1 MRAPGDDVLHEDPRH
16 RREVRRHTPA
26 VGEMLEL
33 DGFVGTVGTVTHR
46 VVELTDRRGRARR
59 FELDGQ
65 LAWLHEVAVS
75 LVPGTVTA
83 TVSAP
88 TVTASGSLAA
98 PGPHVARVARASRI
112 WVEGVHDAELLER
125 VWGTDLREAAIVVEP
140 LGGID
145 DLKGDVARF
154 GPAPHRRLG
163 VLVDHLIPRSKES
176 RIVAEVRHPDVL
188 VTGHPYVDVWAAVK
202 PALVG
207 LEAWPDIPMGQPW
220 KEGICAALGVSDPPT
235 MWRMLRDRV
244 TTWRDLEQPLV
255 RAVEQLL
262 DHVTDEG

>member
-1 MRAPGDDVLHEDPRH
+1 
-16 RREVRRHTPA
+16 
-26 VGEMLEL
+26 MLEL

-125 VWGTDLREAAIVVEP
+125 VWGTDLREAAI
-140 LGGID
+140 
-145 DLKGDVARF
+145 
-154 GPAPHRRLG
+154 
-163 VLVDHLIPRSKES
+163 LVDHLIPRSKES